1 MAKYGLIGEKLS
13 HSLSPMI
20 HSMLGNN
27 EYTLIEVEKDKI
39 ERFFK
44 DRDFCAVNVTV
55 PYKKVAYAAC
65 DLLSETARTLGN
77 VNTIVKLDDGRLYG
91 DNTDAFGFEYLLGR
105 ADIDV
110 KGKKCLVIGSGGASA
125 TVCAV
130 FGKLGGDVSVL
141 RHADNTEVG
150 RAKYLAD
157 TQVIVNTSPV
167 GMYPHFD
174 ESPIRLSDF
183 SSLYA
188 AIDLIYNPRRT
199 NFILDATDLGIK
211 YSGGL
216 PMLAA
221 QAVRADEIFF
231 GRKQSG
237 DIVESIIGK
246 LDRSMCDI
254 VLIGM
259 PGCGKTT
266 VGRIV
271 AKKLDRE
278 FVDIDAEIERM
289 ASMSI
294 PDIFKARGEH
304 GFREIESAVTAD
316 ICRSMCG
323 RVIATGGG
331 VVTVPENIPVIR
343 RNSIVFFIERPISS
357 LPTNGRPLSAVGSL
371 HEMYKKRAPLYRQAC
386 DFKVSGKSAEETAD
400 KIREM
405 FDRLPINV

>member
-20 HSMLGNN
+20 HSMLGND
-27 EYTLIEVEKDKI
+27 EYSLIEVEKGKI
-39 ERFFK
+39 EGFFK
-44 DRDFCAVNVTV
+44 DRDFRAVNITV

-65 DLLSETARTLGN
+65 DLLSETAQTLGN

-91 DNTDAFGFEYLLGR
+91 DNTDAYGFEYLLGR

-130 FGKLGGDVSVL
+130 LAKLGGVVDILKHS
-141 RHADNTEVG
+141 DNTEVG
-150 RAKYLAD
+150 RAKHLAD
-157 TQVIVNTSPV
+157 TRVIVNTSPV

-199 NFILDATDLGIK
+199 NFILEAIDLGIK

-216 PMLAA
+216 PMLVA
-221 QAVRADEIFF
+221 QALRADEIFF
-231 GRKQSG
+231 GRKQSDG
-237 DIVESIIGK
+237 IVESIIGR
-246 LDRSMCDI
+246 LDRAMCDI

-271 AKKLDRE
+271 AERLGRE
-278 FVDIDAEIERM
+278 FVDIDAEIERV
-289 ASMSI
+289 ANMSI
-294 PDIFKARGEH
+294 PDIFKACGEH

-316 ICRSMCG
+316 ICRSMGG

-343 RNSIVFFIERPISS
+343 RNSTVFFIERPISS

-371 HEMYKKRAPLYRQAC
+371 DQMYKKRAPLYKQAC
-386 DFKVSGKSAEETAD
+386 DLRVSGESANETAD
-400 KIREM
+400 KICEM
-405 FDRLPINV
+405 FDRLPINM

>member
-27 EYTLIEVEKDKI
+27 EYTLIEVEKNKI

-77 VNTIVKLDDGRLYG
+77 VNTIVKLDDGKLYG

-125 TVCAV
+125 TVFAV
-130 FGKLGGDVSVL
+130 LGKLGGDVSVL

-188 AIDLIYNPRRT
+188 AVDLIYNPRRT
-199 NFILDATDLGIK
+199 NFILEATDLGIK

-231 GRKQSG
+231 GRKESG

-266 VGRIV
+266 VGQIV

-316 ICRSMCG
+316 ICRSMGG

-343 RNSIVFFIERPISS
+343 RNSIVFFIERPIST
-357 LPTNGRPLSAVGSL
+357 LPTNGRPLSAVGTL

>member
-91 DNTDAFGFEYLLGR
+91 DNTDAFGFEYLLGQ

-130 FGKLGGDVSVL
+130 LGKLGGDVSVL

-199 NFILDATDLGIK
+199 NFILEATDLGIK

-231 GRKQSG
+231 GRKESG

-266 VGRIV
+266 VGQIV

-343 RNSIVFFIERPISS
+343 RNSIVFFIERPIST

>member
-27 EYTLIEVEKDKI
+27 EYTLIEVEKNKI

-77 VNTIVKLDDGRLYG
+77 VNTIVKLDDGKLYG

-125 TVCAV
+125 TVFAV
-130 FGKLGGDVSVL
+130 LGKLGGEVSVL

-188 AIDLIYNPRRT
+188 AVDLIYNPRRT
-199 NFILDATDLGIK
+199 NFILEATDLGIK

-231 GRKQSG
+231 GRKESG

-266 VGRIV
+266 VGQIV

-316 ICRSMCG
+316 ICRSMGG

-343 RNSIVFFIERPISS
+343 RNSIVFFIERPIST
-357 LPTNGRPLSAVGSL
+357 LPTNGRPLSAVGTL